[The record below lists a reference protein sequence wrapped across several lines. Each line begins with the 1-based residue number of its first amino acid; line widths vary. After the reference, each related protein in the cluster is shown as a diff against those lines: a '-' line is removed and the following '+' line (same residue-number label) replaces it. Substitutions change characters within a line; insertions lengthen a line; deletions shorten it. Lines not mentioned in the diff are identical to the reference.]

1 MLHHASPVGEQRPTK
16 ILVKKITLS
25 IDAGWLQRSER
36 VGWLLVAPLALALR
50 LPLLNRFPLR
60 EDEAIYGWW
69 ALTALLDDPHFLA
82 VWPDKPPLF
91 LWLQGIALQ
100 LFGAT
105 APGARLLNISL
116 STLTVLLIGAAARRW
131 WGVRAGLAAA
141 AAAALSPFAVSFAP
155 TGFTDPLLTV
165 AGAALLAA
173 AARQQWGWAG
183 AALGIAVITKQQGL
197 LFAPLLALLLLLPV
211 PGPAGAGRW
220 LRAGRGALVVLLP
233 VLLWDA
239 SRWAV
244 APSPW
249 DLGAQNVGALTLA
262 PAGLW
267 LDRLAGWSVQLWYF
281 VASPWVAAALVLLFF
296 SALRSPSL
304 HASALFFLLTFWAGG
319 FLLVHL
325 LTTVPV
331 WDRYLLP
338 LQLPVALTIGWAAG
352 RTSDQLAPLVLVA
365 LLLMLP
371 PAIAAARGQLPIG
384 SDHGDYAGL
393 EEAIAMAA
401 GAEPG
406 APAVAGSTVIYHQ
419 SLGWHLRF
427 YLYAPAHRG
436 EVAERWVANSAML
449 ADDATKQPGKTLT
462 LIEPVWA
469 PLRDL
474 PLQLASRGLEPT
486 RIGRTGNFSVY
497 AITPAASLPGRVI
510 SCRASRWPRLA
521 AGEAVA
527 TPRSQPGTLP

>member
-1 MLHHASPVGEQRPTK
+1 
-16 ILVKKITLS
+16 
-25 IDAGWLQRSER
+25 
-36 VGWLLVAPLALALR
+36 
-50 LPLLNRFPLR
+50 
-60 EDEAIYGWW
+60 
-69 ALTALLDDPHFLA
+69 
-82 VWPDKPPLF
+82 
-91 LWLQGIALQ
+91 
-100 LFGAT
+100 
-105 APGARLLNISL
+105 
-116 STLTVLLIGAAARRW
+116 
-131 WGVRAGLAAA
+131 
-141 AAAALSPFAVSFAP
+141 VSFAP
-155 TGFTDPLLTV
+155 TGFTDPLLTA

-183 AALGIAVITKQQGL
+183 VALGIAVITKQQGL
-197 LFAPLLALLLLLPV
+197 LFAPLLALLLLPPT
-211 PGPAGAGRW
+211 PGSAGGRRW
-220 LRAGRGALVVLLP
+220 LRAGSGMLLVVLP
-233 VLLWDA
+233 ILLWDA

-267 LDRLAGWSVQLWYF
+267 LDRLAGWSAQLWYF
-281 VASPWVAAALVLLFF
+281 VASPWVAAALVLLLF
-296 SALRSPSL
+296 SAWRSPSWHGAPPL
-304 HASALFFLLTFWAGG
+304 LFLTLWTGG
-319 FLLVHL
+319 FLLVHW

-338 LQLPVALTIGWAAG
+338 LQLPVALAIGWAAG
-352 RTSDQLAPLVLVA
+352 RISDPWAPLLLVA
-365 LLLMLP
+365 LLLMIP
-371 PAIAAARGQLPIG
+371 PAVAAALGQLPIG

-401 GAEPG
+401 GTESG
-406 APAVAGSTVIYHQ
+406 APAVAGATVIYHQ

-427 YLYAPAHRG
+427 YLYASTRRG

-474 PLQLASRGLEPT
+474 PLQLASRGLVPA

-497 AITPAASLPGRVI
+497 TITPAPSLPDRI
-510 SCRASRWPRLA
+510 TSCPASRWPWLA

-527 TPRSQPGTLP
+527 TPRLQPGAWP